1 METEKKLVFE
11 SDFYIKQ
18 IMKLWDEG
26 EKWASWISEVTS
38 KYSTGK
44 RILDVPCGIGRIS
57 HFLVKKGFNVVGVD
71 ISEKMIKAAEENT
84 QEATFK
90 IGDMRYLED
99 IFKDEKFDITININN
114 SLGYYEEEDD
124 VKILNQL
131 KKVSKSLVIINLD
144 NRDYTIYNKP
154 NEYYT
159 YAPPY
164 LVLSRETFDPT
175 TSRLM
180 VRRTYFMNDKEIGK
194 IEYSQRLYSL
204 HEVLSILKK
213 AGLKPIEIVA
223 GHSWKGFSIEDSEMT
238 IISKV

>member
-1 METEKKLVFE
+1 
-11 SDFYIKQ
+11 
-18 IMKLWDEG
+18 
-26 EKWASWISEVTS
+26 
-38 KYSTGK
+38 
-44 RILDVPCGIGRIS
+44 
-57 HFLVKKGFNVVGVD
+57 
-71 ISEKMIKAAEENT
+71 MIKAAEENT
-84 QEATFK
+84 QGATFK